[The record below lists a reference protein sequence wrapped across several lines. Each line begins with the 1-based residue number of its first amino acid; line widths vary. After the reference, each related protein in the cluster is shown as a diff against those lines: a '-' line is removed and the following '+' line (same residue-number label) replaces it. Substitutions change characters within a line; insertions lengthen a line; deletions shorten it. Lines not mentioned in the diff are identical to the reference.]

1 MDSFKEFQKKENLI
15 TCIDYETFPN
25 IQRLRCIRNTLAMS
39 MHEMVTDVYLLH
51 FSWTWNCTNIFF
63 EYQSEN
69 TLKNFVSPM
78 QIRDIMFIIH

>member
-51 FSWTWNCTNIFF
+51 FS
-63 EYQSEN
+63 
-69 TLKNFVSPM
+69 
-78 QIRDIMFIIH
+78 